1 MKKVFYSILLALLI
15 LIPVNVMAAGY
26 ISASPSSLTIEQG
39 SSKSFTITAY
49 NAIGDVS
56 IRSNNSGIASVSTGI
71 WSTGM
76 VEEKQTKSGTVTVTG
91 NSVGTTTITLN
102 IDAATFD
109 SEDLSDQTKTITVNV
124 VAKPTTPAPT
134 TQAPTT
140 TKKTTTTT
148 KKNNKTTTTT
158 KNNVTTTKNN
168 NTTTTT
174 KPSISK
180 NSNIKSLKIEGYEV
194 EKVDNNNY
202 KLSVTNNVDSIKLVV
217 QTEDEKAKVTGDG
230 THKLQVGENNIE
242 IIITAGD
249 GSQNK
254 INVKIT
260 RKDGAYL
267 EDLET
272 LLKDVKIDEFDIF
285 IDDNSVITEKQISD
299 IKDSRKKVNF
309 NYYDKNKKLIYSW
322 KIDGLRVKEE
332 IEVIT
337 SIEYQSKYIKEIYEL
352 SNYADGLYIDFKHS
366 GKLPEGTIIKLYVG
380 DKFEDDSIVNVYH
393 YNDNEYK
400 LDFIEENLKVKEGYI
415 EFKIESCS
423 QYFVTMSTIGVK
435 EAQEK
440 ESTNIFM
447 IISIIEFVLI
457 IALIVIYI
465 LLGKGKLKKDK
476 ENIQTNNTIENI
488 DEVETLESS
497 VEEKIEDS
505 LNEFLNFKDTDNN
518 EINKQ

>member
-1 MKKVFYSILLALLI
+1 MKKAFYSILLALLI

-56 IRSNNSGIASVSTGI
+56 IKSNNSGIASVSTGM

-76 VEEKQTKSGTVTVTG
+76 VEEKQTKTGTVTVTG
-91 NSVGTTTITLN
+91 NSVGSTIVTLN

-109 SEDLSDQTKTITVNV
+109 SEDLSGQTKTITVNV

-134 TQAPTT
+134 TPAPTTPAPTT
-140 TKKTTTTT
+140 TK
-148 KKNNKTTTTT
+148 NNKTTTT

-168 NTTTTT
+168 NTTTT
-174 KPSISK
+174 KPTISK

-194 EKVDNNNY
+194 VKVDNSNY
-202 KLSVTNNVDSIKLVV
+202 KLSVTNNVESIKLVV
-217 QTEDEKAKVTGDG
+217 QAEDEKSKVTGDG

-242 IIITAGD
+242 VIITAED

-272 LLKDVKIDEFDIF
+272 LLKDDKIDEFDIF
-285 IDDNSVITEKQISD
+285 IDDNSVITKQQISD
-299 IKDSRKKVNF
+299 IKNNRKKVNF

-322 KIDGLRVKEE
+322 KIDGLRAKEE
-332 IEVIT
+332 LEIIT

-352 SNYADGLYIDFKHS
+352 SNYADGLYIDFKHN

-400 LDFIEENLKVKEGYI
+400 LDFIEENLKVNEGYI
-415 EFKIESCS
+415 EFKIDSCS

-435 EAQEK
+435 ESQEK

-457 IALIVIYI
+457 IALIVICI

-476 ENIQTNNTIENI
+476 ENIQTNNITENI

-497 VEEKIEDS
+497 VEERIEDS